1 MERMGWFDDL
11 AFFTAA
17 VDAGSFAGAARR
29 LRVTPS
35 AVSRRVA
42 QLERTLGAEL
52 LTRTTRSL
60 RLTDDGRAFYER
72 CGRALGELREAR
84 DALARTSRAPAG
96 VLRVDAGVALGR
108 ELLVPRMPEL
118 LARYPAIGLE
128 LTLRDQLVDPLAEG
142 LDVVVRIGPLRDSSL
157 VARRLG
163 ESRLAVCASPAYLRR
178 RGVPK
183 RPTDL
188 ARHDCIGYL
197 RDGRPQPFRFAG
209 DGGVVQAIEIAGRC
223 HGNDAD
229 TIRQL
234 AIAGHGIAAVFDFY
248 VAAAFASGA
257 LVPLLAEYAPESWPI
272 HALYPRNRHLVPRVA
287 VFLDFL
293 AEIFGQ
299 ARRPPARSGASR
311 SAASRGA
318 ARSSRR

>member
-1 MERMGWFDDL
+1 MGWFDDL
-11 AFFTAA
+11 EFFTAT
-17 VDAGSFAGAARR
+17 VDAGSFAEAARR

-52 LTRTTRSL
+52 LARTTRSL
-60 RLTDDGRAFYER
+60 RLTDDGRAFHER

-84 DALARTSRAPAG
+84 DALARASRAPAG

-142 LDVVVRIGPLRDSSL
+142 LDVLVRIGRLRDSSL

-163 ESRLAVCASPAYLRR
+163 ESRLALCASPAYLRR
-178 RGVPK
+178 RGTPK

-197 RDGRPQPFRFAG
+197 RDGRPQPFRFVG
-209 DGGVVQAIEIAGRC
+209 DDGVLQAIEVAGRC

-248 VAAAFASGA
+248 VAAALASGE
-257 LVPLLAEYAPESWPI
+257 LVPVLGDFPQESWPI

-287 VFLDFL
+287 VFLDFV

-299 ARRPPARSGASR
+299 ARRVRARPAAP
-311 SAASRGA
+311 RGQR
-318 ARSSRR
+318 AR